1 MGPTVCELEGPIP
14 ILNRSNRLVFIY
26 CGTAGNRAAAILF
39 LISFAGCVG
48 LARYETRHPPVDYR
62 RRDSMADYSTLM
74 AETPR
79 IQTTTVGSYPIPD
92 WLAASPC
99 EQARLDATRVVF
111 DLQRQARI
119 DLPTD
124 GELYRFD
131 INHPDTNGMIEY
143 FIKPM
148 AGIRTKLGRSELE
161 AFAKKDAMRFRR
173 KPAGV
178 VEGPIGEGSLNL
190 LADCES
196 AASVAQGP
204 FKFTV
209 TSPYML
215 ARTLLDN
222 FYHDFE
228 SLIFAIADVLAAQV
242 KGLPCACVQIDEA
255 NIPGNAGDSEIAAR
269 AMNVVLDRIDRG
281 KTQRAVHLCFGNY
294 GGQVIQTGEW
304 KKLLGFLNGLH
315 VDHLVLELA
324 HRPTQDLDA
333 LKDVDPKIGIGI
345 GVVDV
350 KVNHIETAS
359 EVASRIEKAE
369 RILGPGRVKW
379 VHPDCGFWMLKRSV
393 SDRKMAALAAGRDKY
408 LGIS

>member
-1 MGPTVCELEGPIP
+1 
-14 ILNRSNRLVFIY
+14 
-26 CGTAGNRAAAILF
+26 
-39 LISFAGCVG
+39 
-48 LARYETRHPPVDYR
+48 
-62 RRDSMADYSTLM
+62 M
-74 AETPR
+74 AEKAR
-79 IQTTTVGSYPIPD
+79 IQTTTVGSYPIPE
-92 WLAASPC
+92 WLAALPS

-111 DLQRQARI
+111 DIQRQSRI

-148 AGIRTKLGRSELE
+148 AGIRTRLGRSELE

-178 VEGPIGEGSLNL
+178 VEGPIDEGSLNL
-190 LADCES
+190 LADCEA

-222 FYHDFE
+222 FYHDFD
-228 SLIFAIADVLAAQV
+228 SLIFAIAEVLAAQV
-242 KGLPCACVQIDEA
+242 KGLPCACVQVDEA
-255 NIPGNAGDSEIAAR
+255 NIPGNAADSEIAAR
-269 AMNVVLDRIDRG
+269 ALNVVLDRIDRS

-304 KKLLGFLNGLH
+304 KKLIGFLNALH
-315 VDHLVLELA
+315 ADHLVLELA

-333 LKDVDPKIGIGI
+333 LKEVDAKLGIGI

-350 KVNHIETAS
+350 KVNHIESAD

-369 RILGPGRVKW
+369 KILGAGRVKW

-393 SDRKMAALAAGRDKY
+393 ADRKMAALSAGRDKY
-408 LGIS
+408 LGIK